1 MALKVMIWNIQDL
14 SLPSKFVPNDWD
26 PNLDRLFY
34 ILQTVQALDPAIIS
48 VLEVEAGQPLP
59 GVGRGAVIGDTTGGP
74 AVRLLLLFMQVLFND
89 AHHDWRLVPPILTG
103 TDGFKEGV
111 AVFFNNS
118 LVNFAGPN
126 MVETWQQTGKNYQ
139 VSTPVGN
146 PATPGVAYLAPWDQC
161 LPATVPAGP
170 AIGTGYTQNQL
181 AGKAI
186 FAAQGSINQLEFP
199 NPNNRAPFLTQFR
212 ELATGRTINLLSFH
226 APTTDAQARD
236 AVTNIMRIAEI
247 TTPLAATEVRII
259 AGDWNLNTKDPDD
272 QKRLAPL
279 TATNIPKATAG
290 TTNFIQL
297 VGDPSVLKSTE
308 WAFPGGFL
316 PYLNYISTG
325 RRFGQDGYNPFGR
338 MLAIDNMYVAYGTD
352 PTSAIPAY
360 VCNRVVG
367 TPMIDP
373 VIPEGMRWPIRRI
386 LDYVPPAPV
395 YPSRDELFQMIFN
408 YGKIRGASDHMAV
421 MASV

>member
-1 MALKVMIWNIQDL
+1 MPLKVMVWNIQDL
-14 SLPSKFVPNDWD
+14 SLPSKFVPSDSD

-34 ILQTVQALDPAIIS
+34 ILQSVQALDPAIFS

-74 AVRLLLLFMQVLFND
+74 AVRLLLLLMQVLFND

-126 MVETWQQTGKNYQ
+126 MVETWQQTGRNYQ

-146 PATPGVAYLAPWDQC
+146 PPTPGTAYLAPWDQC

-181 AGKAI
+181 AGKSI
-186 FAAQGSINQLEFP
+186 FAQQGQIAQLEFP
-199 NPNNRAPFLTQFR
+199 NPNNRSPFLTRFV
-212 ELATGRTINLLSFH
+212 EVATGRTINLLSFH

-236 AVTNIMRIAEI
+236 AVANIMKIAEI
-247 TTPLAATEVRII
+247 TAPLAATEVRII
-259 AGDWNLNTKDPDD
+259 AGDWNLNTFDADD
-272 QKRLAPL
+272 RKRLAPL
-279 TATNIPKATAG
+279 TNTNIPKATGG

-308 WAFPGGFL
+308 WAFPGGNL

-325 RRFGQDGYNPFGR
+325 RRFGQDGYNPFGKW
-338 MLAIDNMYVAYGTD
+338 LAIDNMYVAYGTD
-352 PTSAIPAY
+352 PTGPIPAY

-367 TPMIDP
+367 TPFQNP
-373 VIPEGMRWPIRRI
+373 VIPEGMRWPIRQI
-386 LDYVPPAPV
+386 LDYTPPGDL
-395 YPSRDELFQMIFN
+395 YPSRDQLFQAIFN
-408 YGKIRGASDHMAV
+408 YGKIRGASDHLAV
-421 MASV
+421 IAAV